1 MERTLTIKDRT
12 GLFDVPSF
20 ILSQNE
26 ILRINFVF
34 KHEIR
39 IGRYRVVV
47 KLGHCKKTFTL
58 AKTEPI
64 ELSYEDI
71 KECKDNIEFSIVLLN
86 NTATQV
92 IKDDYN
98 IEPLKIECVNGN
110 FAFTAKVQALEA
122 QMKSFENRLKV
133 YEDKLN
139 EFSTNGVSLVAMD
152 D

>member
-26 ILRINFVF
+26 SLKIKFIF

-39 IGRYRVVV
+39 IGRFRVVV
-47 KLGHCKKTFTL
+47 KLGQKYKTFTL

-64 ELSYEDI
+64 ELSYEDL
-71 KECKDNIEFSIVLLN
+71 KVCKDNVEFSLLLLDSN
-86 NTATQV
+86 ATRV

-122 QMKSFENRLKV
+122 RMEIFEKRLKV

-139 EFSTNGVSLVAMD
+139 EFSTSGVSLVPMD